1 MKPISRKFSWNW
13 FHEKKI
19 AIFCTFFFGFLLHT
33 VVGAI
38 LIIFFQWWQW
48 TAKGQQCG
56 KFLCSKNMI
65 NNNRF
70 SCASVA
76 IFYVCLRIENKFKHS
91 FGWKVKKKY
100 EIEITYKNQKGATY
114 FSDLQSISWK
124 APVLIP
130 TNRGILF
137 SSQKHIESVQKFG
150 KKIKKKAGAY
160 DLIWI

>member
-1 MKPISRKFSWNW
+1 MINFFSWNQ
-13 FHEKKI
+13 FHENFREIDFTKKRLQY
-19 AIFCTFFFGFLLHT
+19 FLHFFFGFLLHT

-91 FGWKVKKKY
+91 FGWKVKK
-100 EIEITYKNQKGATY
+100 IWNQNY
-114 FSDLQSISWK
+114 LQKSK
-124 APVLIP
+124 RCNL
-130 TNRGILF
+130 LF
-137 SSQKHIESVQKFG
+137 GSAKHFMKSSCINS
-150 KKIKKKAGAY
+150 Y
-160 DLIWI
+160 

>member
-1 MKPISRKFSWNW
+1 MK
-13 FHEKKI
+13 
-19 AIFCTFFFGFLLHT
+19 G
-33 VVGAI
+33 
-38 LIIFFQWWQW
+38 
-48 TAKGQQCG
+48 
-56 KFLCSKNMI
+56 
-65 NNNRF
+65 
-70 SCASVA
+70 
-76 IFYVCLRIENKFKHS
+76 
-91 FGWKVKKKY
+91 KKKY